1 MLPCFISAKP
11 ETQAPEP
18 GFAASYAVQKY
29 YKMLIWQDK
38 EEFYSD
44 KINKNKSSLFNVAIR
59 NAFSTKQT
67 AERIC

>member
-1 MLPCFISAKP
+1 MLLCFISAKP

-38 EEFYSD
+38 EVFYSD
-44 KINKNKSSLFNVAIR
+44 KTNKNTPPVFTPAVW
-59 NAFSTKQT
+59 NALPHEQT
-67 AERIC
+67 AERI